1 MLTGSGYE
9 AVWIEQKRRRDAKTV
24 FYASLASG
32 SGMILQYFFVD
43 LRIPLLPEWFWLSF
57 RMSIAVA
64 MLTLAAAIYVAPE
77 QRRFWAKLV
86 FALVGL
92 SAAILQA
99 YGTTLMPQFPLIF
112 AVVIGAFISSVNP
125 IGLVPS
131 CAFLLLTAV
140 CQAEMLSSVL
150 ERSTDAAAQYWSLY
164 LVAGGVVFAV
174 KSGNASHVSRFL
186 HDMREIERQRQMI
199 SLQTDLATQLRSFL
213 PKVVFERISNYKRNF
228 RTTFEYATQEILRPR
243 SVDVVCI
250 WSDIRGFTQS
260 SRDTRYVEQLAG
272 PNLRHM
278 TDISESCGAIPR
290 LIGDLLL
297 CIFDYPQITTSFLNS
312 LKNAEQLRAANRQR
326 NILSPP
332 HERVDRVF
340 ILSFGRAV
348 VGNVGGSSGAR
359 EITALGPCVNQ
370 LARIDEAIG
379 EIFRRG
385 HTDLRDDILA
395 TLDFVSK
402 GRALGFEFE
411 FDEVSLH
418 RRGVMVRDFPD
429 LHSIVRIR
437 RWSFGSEATDF
448 ETMQDSEEQK
458 GASVSIREAI

>member
-9 AVWIEQKRRRDAKTV
+9 AVWLEQKRRRDSRTI
-24 FYASLASG
+24 FYAALVSG
-32 SGMILQYFFVD
+32 VGFILQYILVD
-43 LRIPLLPEWFWLSF
+43 LRIPMLPAWYWLSY
-57 RMSIAVA
+57 RGSIAFA
-64 MLTLAAAIYVAPE
+64 MLSIAIVSFVMPDG
-77 QRRFWAKLV
+77 RRSWARPC
-86 FALVGL
+86 FALVGIV
-92 SAAILQA
+92 AACMQA
-99 YGTTLMPQFPLIF
+99 YGMTLMPEVPLIF
-112 AVVIGAFISSVNP
+112 AVIIGGFVAAVLPVGLIPSLSLVGGIAFVQFQI
-125 IGLVPS
+125 LVS
-131 CAFLLLTAV
+131 
-140 CQAEMLSSVL
+140 MLS
-150 ERSTDAAAQYWSLY
+150 RSPDFIAQFGSLY
-164 LVAGGVVFAV
+164 LVTAGVVFAV
-174 KSGNASHVSRFL
+174 KSGNAAHVSRFL

-260 SRDTRYVEQLAG
+260 SCDTRYVEQLAG

-297 CIFDYPQITTSFLNS
+297 CIFDYPQITTSFINS
-312 LKNAEQLRAANRQR
+312 LRNAEQLRAANRQR
-326 NILSPP
+326 NLLSPP

-348 VGNVGGSSGAR
+348 VGNVGGSSGSR

-385 HTDLRDDILA
+385 HYDLRDDILA
-395 TLDFVSK
+395 TTDFVHK
-402 GRALGFEFE
+402 GKALGFEFE
-411 FDEVSLH
+411 FDEVDL
-418 RRGVMVRDFPD
+418 RQRGVTVRDFPD

-437 RWSFGSEATDF
+437 SWSFGSEATDF
-448 ETMQDSEEQK
+448 ETMQDESEEDK
-458 GASVSIREAI
+458 VPVNVFEAI